1 MKLLV
6 AGAESLDDVPGLD
19 AATDFAEIHFAPDDN
34 ALATGLPG
42 SEILLGWDFS
52 GCNLGDHWHL
62 ADSLR
67 WIHWC
72 GAGVD
77 RLLFPGLTSSDVLVT
92 NARGIFDR
100 AMAETVLGYMLAEA
114 KRFRE
119 SWDLQKS
126 HSWLYRRSDRL
137 LGQHALV
144 VGVGSI
150 GHAVGELL
158 QAVGVRVQGVGRT
171 AREDDPVFG
180 RIHDMA
186 DLNRLSAEQDW
197 VIGVL
202 PSTAS
207 TRDVFDAEFFAAL
220 SPRAR
225 FINIGRGDAVAEDA
239 LQQALQSGAIA
250 GAMLDVFKQEPLP
263 EKNPLWDTPNLF
275 VSPHISGDYHSFP
288 RDMVEMFLEHLS
300 RDRSGDALATRG
312 DKVQGYA
319 ARE

>member
-1 MKLLV
+1 
-6 AGAESLDDVPGLD
+6 
-19 AATDFAEIHFAPDDN
+19 
-34 ALATGLPG
+34 
-42 SEILLGWDFS
+42 
-52 GCNLGDHWHL
+52 
-62 ADSLR
+62 
-67 WIHWC
+67 
-72 GAGVD
+72 
-77 RLLFPGLTSSDVLVT
+77 
-92 NARGIFDR
+92 
-100 AMAETVLGYMLAEA
+100 
-114 KRFRE
+114 
-119 SWDLQKS
+119 
-126 HSWLYRRSDRL
+126 
-137 LGQHALV
+137 
-144 VGVGSI
+144 
-150 GHAVGELL
+150 VGELL

-239 LQQALQSGAIA
+239 LQQALQSEAIA

-288 RDMVEMFLEHLS
+288 RDMVEMFLENLS
-300 RDRSGDALATRG
+300 RYRSGDALANRV

-319 ARE
+319 ARD

>member
-19 AATDFAEIHFAPDDN
+19 AAADFAETHFAPDDN
-34 ALATGLPG
+34 ALAAGLPG
-42 SEILLGWDFS
+42 SEILLGWDFT
-52 GCNLGDHWHL
+52 GCNLGSHWRL

-77 RLLFPGLTSSDVLVT
+77 RLLFPELTSSDVVVT

-126 HSWLYRRSDRL
+126 HSWRYRRSDRL

-158 QAVGVRVQGVGRT
+158 QSVGVRVKGVGRT

-180 RIHDMA
+180 QIHDMA

-225 FINIGRGDAVAEDA
+225 FVNIGRGDAVVEDA

-250 GAMLDVFKQEPLP
+250 GAMLDVFKHEPLP
-263 EKNPLWDTPNLF
+263 EQNPLWDTPNLF
-275 VSPHISGDYHSFP
+275 VSPHISGDYHTFP
-288 RDMVEMFLEHLS
+288 QDMVEMFLENLS
-300 RDRSGDALATRG
+300 RYRNGDALANRV
-312 DKVQGYA
+312 DKAQGYA
-319 ARE
+319 ARD